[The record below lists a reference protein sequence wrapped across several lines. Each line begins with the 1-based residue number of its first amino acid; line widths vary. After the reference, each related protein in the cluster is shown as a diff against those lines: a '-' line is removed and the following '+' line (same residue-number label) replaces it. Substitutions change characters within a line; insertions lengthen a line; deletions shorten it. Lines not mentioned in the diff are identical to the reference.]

1 MLARCDVMLCD
12 GFYSNSNSFIFAAS
26 YISIQLIIIFLFPVL
41 NDAVLSPHTSATPSP
56 PSFLLPPLSLY
67 QRQAILKLKTRSL
80 IHPTPG
86 HNRPE
91 RRKTI
96 MSR

>member
-56 PSFLLPPLSLY
+56 PSFLLPPPLPLS
-67 QRQAILKLKTRSL
+67 APSHIKTQDQES
-80 IHPTPG
+80 HPSY
-86 HNRPE
+86 
-91 RRKTI
+91 
-96 MSR
+96 SRAQ